1 MRFDMKKHTIIGLAS
16 AVLFFLALSGCA
28 LLNPGGAFYS
38 DSVRIDTNMG
48 SFVVEL
54 NPDEAPIT
62 VDNFLM
68 YAQSGFYEGTL
79 FHRVIKNFMIQGG
92 GFTESFA
99 KKPTEKAIKNES
111 NNGLLN
117 KRGTIAMARTQH
129 VDSATSQFFIN
140 TRDNPSL
147 DYNRGKYGYTVFG
160 EVIEGYDTIQ
170 KIENVSTGTKNRYR
184 DVPTTPVVI
193 NGVKRL
199 YLWQ

>member
-1 MRFDMKKHTIIGLAS
+1 MRLNMKKHTMIGLS
-16 AVLFFLALSGCA
+16 FTVVFFLALSGCA
-28 LLNPGGAFYS
+28 LLNPGGAFFS
-38 DSVRIDTNMG
+38 DSVRIDTTMG

-54 NPDEAPIT
+54 NPEDAPIT

-68 YAQSGFYEGTL
+68 YAQNGFYDDTL

-92 GFTESFA
+92 GFTESFG

-140 TRDNPSL
+140 TKDNSSL
-147 DYNRGKYGYTVFG
+147 DYKRGKYGYTVFG
-160 EVIEGYDTIQ
+160 EVTEGYDIIE
-170 KIENVSTGTKNRYR
+170 KIENVSTGTQNRYR
-184 DVPTTPVVI
+184 DVPTIPVVI
-193 NGVKRL
+193 KGVKRL

>member
-1 MRFDMKKHTIIGLAS
+1 MRFDMKTRTMIGLLS
-16 AVLFFLALSGCA
+16 AVIFFLVLSSCA

-54 NPDEAPIT
+54 NVDKAPIT

-68 YAQSGFYEGTL
+68 YAQNGFYDDTL

-92 GFTESFA
+92 GLTKSFA

-140 TRDNPSL
+140 TKDNSSL
-147 DYNRGKYGYTVFG
+147 DYTRGKYGYTVFG
-160 EVIEGYDTIQ
+160 EVIEGYDTID
-170 KIENVSTGTKNRYR
+170 KIENVSTGTQHRYR
-184 DVPTTPVVI
+184 DAPITPVVI
-193 NGVKRL
+193 KGVKRL
-199 YLWQ
+199 YVWQ